1 MKLSAN
7 AIPLVAYT
15 RREEILNT
23 ATHALGLI
31 LSGFIFVQCLLPAL
45 VAHDRLRIVCGCL
58 YFFGTTLTFLTSV
71 AYHAV
76 SSAERKKVLRLF
88 DHCAIF
94 FAVAG
99 TATGCVPA
107 VYDTVGVVPA
117 VLMPVAAWGGALI
130 GLFLTLFAFETTKPA
145 QMVCYVATA
154 VICAVCGAGAYK
166 VLPHGAFYCFLGGSA
181 SLILGFIPFSL
192 GRNRPY
198 FHALFH
204 IFVDCGLLIYYIGIE
219 KYCFH

>member
-88 DHCAIF
+88 
-94 FAVAG
+94 
-99 TATGCVPA
+99 
-107 VYDTVGVVPA
+107 
-117 VLMPVAAWGGALI
+117 L
-130 GLFLTLFAFETTKPA
+130 
-145 QMVCYVATA
+145 
-154 VICAVCGAGAYK
+154 
-166 VLPHGAFYCFLGGSA
+166 A
-181 SLILGFIPFSL
+181 SLYKYANSKKNQ
-192 GRNRPY
+192 RNYTHTQR
-198 FHALFH
+198 
-204 IFVDCGLLIYYIGIE
+204 I
-219 KYCFH
+219 